1 MTPAELL
8 KLKSLPYGSIHFI
21 SDKKLE
27 DEVVD
32 IITESAKA
40 DCLADIDIHN
50 KFIKRY
56 YDWILETKNNTI
68 TGLENFKSAVFTNGS
83 TEAFDKFYLKNK
95 TRRLRVFKG
104 EYMYHTAI
112 GRSYFDS
119 IVSIDDHEL
128 EINDVVVIS
137 LPFADTGNE
146 HPDMHHVLSRCNELK
161 IPVLIDCCYYGAC
174 GELDLNVDYECIT
187 DITFSLAKI
196 FPVGF
201 LRIGMR
207 LTRTDNDDPLFVYNK
222 NNYVNR
228 LSSAVGLELLNRY
241 GPDYNYNTY
250 RITQE
255 KFCKEL
261 DVELSKCVFFATTV
275 SPAFT
280 AYNRGTGT
288 NRLCFSKYLKSGVL
302 PG

>member
-21 SDKKLE
+21 SNIDLE
-27 DEVVD
+27 NKVVD
-32 IITESAKA
+32 IISTSAENG
-40 DCLADIDIHN
+40 CLNDTDIHN
-50 KFIKRY
+50 KFTKRY
-56 YDWILETKNNTI
+56 YDWILETKNNAI
-68 TGLENFKSAVFTNGS
+68 SGLEHFKSVVFTNGS

-95 TRRLRVFKG
+95 IRRLRVFKG

-119 IVSIDDHEL
+119 IVTIDDQDLDH
-128 EINDVVVIS
+128 NDVVVIS

-146 HPDMHHVLSRCNELK
+146 HPDMDAVLTRCNELD
-161 IPVLIDCCYYGAC
+161 IPVLIDCCYYGSC
-174 GELDLNVDYECIT
+174 SEIDFNFNYKCIT

-207 LTRTDNDDPLFVYNK
+207 LTRHDNDDPLFVYNK

-228 LSSAVGLELLNRY
+228 LSAAVGLELLNRY

-250 RITQE
+250 RETQE

-261 DVELSKCVFFATTV
+261 NVELSKCVFFATTV
-275 SPAFT
+275 DPKFLP
-280 AYNRGTGT
+280 YNRGTET
-288 NRLCFSKYLKSGVL
+288 NRLCFSKYLNGGML